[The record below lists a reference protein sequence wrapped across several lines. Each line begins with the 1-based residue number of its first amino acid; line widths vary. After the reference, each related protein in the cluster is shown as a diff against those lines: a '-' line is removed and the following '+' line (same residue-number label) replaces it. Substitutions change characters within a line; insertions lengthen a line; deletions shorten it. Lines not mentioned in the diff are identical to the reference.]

1 VGSQIRIPH
10 DEAGANFR
18 YLMPIKSPVLP
29 IQRQPGFSIRSVR
42 AMSYEQN
49 KQTAVRF
56 FAEQDRQHG
65 PLAADLCAADYQ
77 AEIAGFPP
85 MDREGHS
92 QFGAMFY
99 RAFPNLHHRIEETV
113 AEDDKVTVHFTLHG
127 AQTGDFAG
135 IPPTGRD
142 VTVPAIAILNLREGK
157 VYRLRAVFDQMGLMR
172 QLGALPA

>member
-1 VGSQIRIPH
+1 
-10 DEAGANFR
+10 
-18 YLMPIKSPVLP
+18 
-29 IQRQPGFSIRSVR
+29 
-42 AMSYEQN
+42 MSYTHIKEIGI
-49 KQTAVRF
+49 RF
-56 FAEQDRQHG
+56 FAEQDRQQG
-65 PLAADLCAADYQ
+65 ALAADLCAADYQ

-113 AEDDKVTVHFTLHG
+113 AEADKVTVHFTLHG

-135 IPPTGRD
+135 IPPTGRE
-142 VTVPAIAILNLREGK
+142 VAVPAIAILSLREGK